1 MICDRYSK
9 IGISYYSLVIVL
21 FLQFVPIPGLSQD
34 VSSKQKIEFNFSIG
48 CSVQFFAL
56 EQFLLKPTIP
66 RYEGSFFLAGL
77 GNEEG
82 FGIPI
87 AFKAYDPRWRLGII
101 YEPIIR
107 YDIVDVNPK
116 GPYIFGVFADHH
128 FSVYHKFN
136 FTSQLLPHTVKKPVP
151 MYFGTGYSM
160 ISHGQSYDFNWLL
173 YDKQTQT
180 VIKGTRVDLSL
191 NGIHAMIGI
200 NIYKRFYLEA
210 KFIHIPQNQIIYKLY
225 QSANMLIIKGA
236 YQIPV
241 LKRKKA

>member
-1 MICDRYSK
+1 MYGKSYIIMRRTYS
-9 IGISYYSLVIVL
+9 SAVLVFFLL
-21 FLQFVPIPGLSQD
+21 FIPSSVFSQD
-34 VSSKQKIEFNFSIG
+34 EINKRNLELSFSIG
-48 CSVQFFAL
+48 CSIQFFAFPN
-56 EQFLLKPTIP
+56 FLQEPKTP

-225 QSANMLIIKGA
+225 QSANMIVIKGA

-241 LKRKKA
+241 FKKKKA